1 MGLNTVY
8 IIHVRYNVP
17 DMNLL
22 GMSSVHQSA
31 LIWMLKKQTTITEGK
46 LSSFHKLQYRNMY
59 HFFRG
64 HLIINCYLS
73 IFPSYFNLDVNID
86 LAIFFKIFV

>member
-1 MGLNTVY
+1 MYRIWIYSVCPLFINA
-8 IIHVRYNVP
+8 
-17 DMNLL
+17 LL
-22 GMSSVHQSA
+22 FECF
-31 LIWMLKKQTTITEGK
+31 KKQTTVTEGK

-86 LAIFFKIFV
+86 LAIFLKFLFR